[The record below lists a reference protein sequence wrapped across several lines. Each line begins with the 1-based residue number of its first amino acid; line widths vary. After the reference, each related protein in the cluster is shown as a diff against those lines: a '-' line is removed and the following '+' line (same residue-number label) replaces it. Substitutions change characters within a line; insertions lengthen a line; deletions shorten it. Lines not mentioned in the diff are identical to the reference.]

1 MLKYYLKITGRNI
14 IRTKGFFIINI
25 LGLSIGIACAIFIYL
40 YVYQEFS
47 YDKYYPDYQR
57 IYRVISKIQTNT
69 LTYERIAASP
79 PLAKVLRE
87 DFPQVEKAIRFS
99 RGQMK
104 TPVRFND
111 SKVNIDRPLR
121 VDQDFF
127 ELFPQKIVKGLTKDQ
142 VTRPSTAVI
151 TENLAKILF
160 GNIDPIGKVIIND
173 TLKYEV
179 TAVIEDWPD
188 NSHMNPDLICSW
200 HPSPFINT
208 DMLWMDEGWG
218 GQSMTYIKLRE
229 GTDVSAFAETL
240 KPLEAKYNVDP
251 QDREGMKRIVYHYL
265 QPLKDIHLQS
275 HDEFEM
281 KPSGNLSYLKVFMT
295 IGMLILFIACINY
308 MNLTTAKFMNRVRE
322 IGIRKTVGAGRKT
335 LIVQFLFESFIYVF
349 IAHVIA
355 MFLVEFFLPSVNQL
369 LDARLKVD
377 YSNPALLISIGILI
391 LFTSLLS
398 GSYPALFLSSLK
410 PILIFQGNI
419 KTGFVSVWI
428 RKGLVIFQF
437 AVSVGLIISVMLI
450 YKQLNFMKN
459 YPLGFDKEQKLVLR
473 FPREVI
479 GLNEYKQIK
488 QEFLKIPQVN
498 KSAFCSSIPGEWN
511 YGWRTYLP
519 GEENIRTFLV
529 NYYQVD
535 EDFTDLIDLQFIAG
549 NSFKPGNQGSR
560 INEMMINE
568 SALKTFGWSNAEE
581 AIGKYIWNDRTR
593 IVGVFKDFHF
603 KGLQESVGP
612 MGIYQMTD
620 DFKLFVL
627 DIKYAD
633 YLATLKQI
641 ETTYNS
647 LMPNYPFE
655 YFFLDQ
661 NFDKQYKS
669 EEQMGQFLTVLSLLG
684 IFIACIGLLGLAS
697 FMTQQRTKEI
707 GIRKVNGASI
717 PNILSLLVGSFS
729 IWILVAN
736 IIAWPVSFYL
746 LKKWLENFAY
756 QTTFS
761 WWIFALA
768 GFISL
773 ILAIC
778 TVLYQ
783 SYIAAKSNPVDSL
796 KSE

>member
-1 MLKYYLKITGRNI
+1 MLKYYFKITGRNI
-14 IRTKGFFIINI
+14 IRTKGHFIINI

-40 YVYQEFS
+40 YVYQELS
-47 YDKYYPDYQR
+47 YDRYYPDYKR
-57 IYRVISKIQTNT
+57 IYRVISKVQTNT
-69 LTYERIAASP
+69 LLYERIAASP

-127 ELFPQKIVKGLTKDQ
+127 ELFPQKIVKGLTNDQ
-142 VTRPSTAVI
+142 VTRPNTAVI
-151 TENLAKILF
+151 TESLAKILF
-160 GNIDPIGKVIIND
+160 SDIDPIGKVIIND

-179 TAVIEDWPD
+179 TAVIEDWHD

-200 HPSPFINT
+200 HPSPYLNT
-208 DMLWMDEGWG
+208 DMLWMDEEWN
-218 GQSMTYIKLRE
+218 GQAMTYIKLRE
-229 GTDVSAFAETL
+229 DADIENFEEIL
-240 KPLEAKYNVDP
+240 KTLEAKYNVNP
-251 QDREGMKRIVYHYL
+251 QDPEGIQRIVYHYL
-265 QPLKDIHLQS
+265 QPLKDIHLKS

-281 KPSGNLSYLKVFMT
+281 KPSGNLAYLKVFIS
-295 IGMLILFIACINY
+295 IGLLVLLIACINY
-308 MNLTTAKFMNRVRE
+308 MNLTTARFMKRVRE
-322 IGIRKTVGAGRKT
+322 IGIRKTVGASRKT

-355 MFLVEFFLPSVNQL
+355 MFLVEFFLPYVNQL
-369 LDARLKVD
+369 LETRLTVN
-377 YSNPALLISIGILI
+377 YSNPILILSIAILI
-391 LFTSLLS
+391 LFTSLVS
-398 GSYPALFLSSLK
+398 GSFPAFFLSSIK
-410 PILIFQGNI
+410 PIAIFQGNI
-419 KTGFVSVWI
+419 KTGFISVWI

-459 YPLGFDKEQKLVLR
+459 YPLGFNKEQKLVLR

-519 GEENIRTFLV
+519 GEQNIRTFLV

-535 EDFTDLIDLQFIAG
+535 EDFSDLISLKFIAG
-549 NSFKPGNQGSR
+549 NSFNPDNQSNR

-603 KGLQESVGP
+603 KGLQENVGP
-612 MGIYQMTD
+612 MGIFQMTD

-627 DIKYAD
+627 DIKTAD

-641 ETTYNS
+641 EATYNS

-655 YFFLDQ
+655 YFFLDR

-717 PNILSLLVGSFS
+717 KDILSLLVGSFS
-729 IWILVAN
+729 KWILIAN
-736 IIAWPVSFYL
+736 LIAWPVAFYYL
-746 LKKWLENFAY
+746 NKWLENFAY
-756 QTTFS
+756 QTKFS
-761 WWIFALA
+761 WWIFVVA
-768 GFISL
+768 GLISL
-773 ILAIC
+773 ILAIG

-783 SYIAAKSNPVDSL
+783 SFIAAKANPVDSL
-796 KSE
+796 KCE